1 MQVNENV
8 ARTVE
13 LSWAGRVRTGN
24 KKSFDYVKDLEVICR
39 FKEVLTRKG
48 IYKEI
53 QKTNW
58 PLQQILGMVLRP
70 GGLVDFTL
78 RSKDAALK
86 FAKTMRELDS
96 IKIATAHADTVV
108 EVRID
113 FIPPRFPSEPITE
126 YLMQNHG
133 KVLNTPIR
141 ISDRYNIQTGTRV
154 FKMDRENLEKNPI
167 PSYLFF
173 GKYKFRTRYEG
184 QHTTCGYCAE
194 SDHIERDCPRKT
206 NMKILVKKAKMQRRI
221 ATTPNEF
228 NSEIEREPSPTYEE
242 VVQSFENNAEET
254 KESDKS
260 TQKKE
265 ASKRPL
271 SDSSNTSPAI
281 QPQRKKNSIPETEL
295 SNLFSKEVDISID
308 SSTEDNDLKSFTD
321 PCCYELIQKCTGRY
335 FACACERQ
343 YYKCLCGWKTIAKE
357 KGTYQ
362 C

>member
-39 FKEVLTRKG
+39 FKEVLTREG

-53 QKTNW
+53 QKTKW

-86 FAKTMRELDS
+86 FAKTLRELDS

-108 EVRID
+108 EIRID
-113 FIPPRFPSEPITE
+113 FIPPGFPSEPITE

-133 KVLNTPIR
+133 EVLNTPIR

-184 QHTTCGYCAE
+184 QHTICGYCVE

-221 ATTPNEF
+221 ATTPSEF

-242 VVQSFENNAEET
+242 VVQSFENNVEET
-254 KESDKS
+254 KESDKL

-271 SDSSNTSPAI
+271 SDSTNKSPAI
-281 QPQRKKNSIPETEL
+281 QPQRKKKFNT
-295 SNLFSKEVDISID
+295 
-308 SSTEDNDLKSFTD
+308 
-321 PCCYELIQKCTGRY
+321 
-335 FACACERQ
+335 
-343 YYKCLCGWKTIAKE
+343 
-357 KGTYQ
+357 
-362 C
+362 

>member
-1 MQVNENV
+1 
-8 ARTVE
+8 
-13 LSWAGRVRTGN
+13 
-24 KKSFDYVKDLEVICR
+24 
-39 FKEVLTRKG
+39 
-48 IYKEI
+48 
-53 QKTNW
+53 
-58 PLQQILGMVLRP
+58 MVLRP

-86 FAKTMRELDS
+86 FAKTLSELDS
-96 IKIATAHADTVV
+96 IKTATAHADTVV

-113 FIPPRFPSEPITE
+113 FIPPGFPSEPITE
-126 YLMQNHG
+126 YLMQNYG

-167 PSYLFF
+167 PSYLYF

-184 QHTTCGYCAE
+184 QRTTCGYCAE
-194 SDHIERDCPRKT
+194 SDHIERDCPKKT
-206 NMKILVKKAKMQRRI
+206 NMKILVKKVKMQRRI
-221 ATTPNEF
+221 ATTSREF
-228 NSEIEREPSPTYEE
+228 NSEIKRESSPTYKE
-242 VVQSFENNAEET
+242 VLKSFENNVEET
-254 KESDKS
+254 KGSAKS

-265 ASKRPL
+265 TSQRPL

-281 QPQRKKNSIPETEL
+281 QPQRKRNSITETEL
-295 SNLFSKEVDISID
+295 INLFFKDIDISID

-343 YYKCLCGWKTIAKE
+343 YYKCLCGWKTVAKE
-357 KGTYQ
+357 KGAYQ
-362 C
+362 CETCREIIANCVSCGSYSNEKER